1 MAFGNS
7 NPKYGDKGSRY
18 NWELGVINLLSKI
31 LTALGGSPIVQTE
44 TITTT
49 TSTGVGATTAGI
61 KGYSITNTGIAA
73 GTVEGDALPIGCSIN
88 VTPSD
93 FTNILASVDYD
104 ATGTTFLIVELV

>member
-31 LTALGGSPIVQTE
+31 LVALGGSPIVQTE
-44 TITTT
+44 DTTPITA
-49 TSTGVGATTAGI
+49 TGVGSTTAGI
-61 KGYSITNTGIAA
+61 KGYSITNTGAA
-73 GTVEGDALPIGCSIN
+73 PGTYKGEPVVPGMSIN

-93 FTNILASVDYD
+93 FTNILASASYD